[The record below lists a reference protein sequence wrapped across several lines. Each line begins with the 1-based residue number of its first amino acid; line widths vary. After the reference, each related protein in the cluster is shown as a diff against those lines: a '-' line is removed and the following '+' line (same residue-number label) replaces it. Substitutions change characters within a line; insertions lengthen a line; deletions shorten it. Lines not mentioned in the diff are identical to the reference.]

1 MVFIKVERLSKPIY
15 TNFRKKQLWFI
26 IILTFGIGL
35 LLYQL
40 YMTSMRTSII
50 EGLETDPSQTPSSD
64 SSSNQPIPTTNDI
77 FVRNLGDSIFSLDI
91 FKSIFARKC
100 LAGCRSPT
108 EKPADGCKKSRIGRS
123 KKTFYE
129 CPWVCDIDEFNKNI
143 KDDPLY
149 AAEYAN
155 AATPVPQCSPEHEKI
170 DCGGCV
176 PKKYFSDNI
185 FTSFTS
191 FT

>member
-26 IILTFGIGL
+26 IILIFGIGL

-40 YMTSMRTSII
+40 YVTSMRTSII
-50 EGLETDPSQTPSSD
+50 EGLETDPSQIPSSD
-64 SSSNQPIPTTNDI
+64 SSSNKPIPTTNDI

-91 FKSIFARKC
+91 FKNIFARKC

-108 EKPADGCKKSRIGRS
+108 EKPADGCKQTRIGNS
-123 KKTFYE
+123 KKIFYE
-129 CPWVCDIDEFNKNI
+129 CPWVCDNDEFNRNI

-155 AATPVPQCSPEHEKI
+155 APTPVPQCQSI
-170 DCGGCV
+170 M
-176 PKKYFSDNI
+176 KK
-185 FTSFTS
+185 
-191 FT
+191 

>member
-1 MVFIKVERLSKPIY
+1 MAIIKVERLFKPFY
-15 TNFRKKQLWFI
+15 NNLHTKRLWFM
-26 IILTFGIGL
+26 IILFFGVGL
-35 LLYQL
+35 LFYQL
-40 YMTSMRTSII
+40 YITSHHSSII
-50 EGLETDPSQTPSSD
+50 EGLETDQSQTPLSD
-64 SSSNQPIPTTNDI
+64 SSSNPPIPTTNDI

-91 FKSIFARKC
+91 FKNIFARKC

-129 CPWVCDIDEFNKNI
+129 CPWVCDIDEFNRNI

-155 AATPVPQCSPEHEKI
+155 AATPVPQCSPDHEKI

-176 PKKYFSDNI
+176 PKKYFSDNM
-185 FTSFTS
+185 FKSFT
-191 FT
+191 